1 MSWPPVTDTHATR
14 RVDCGHGNQGPKRG
28 RGCLGGGRSRWAVE
42 PRQGSLASLLGRS
55 PSLGLPTRTPSE
67 VSLRTEPAG
76 SPVLLKDKDQYVEPL
91 ASGPAREEAFLCCVP
106 VVSLPRP
113 PGLERNFRAR
123 PVLTPEV
130 RQHTRQGG
138 GLRSTSLP
146 AHVASPTCLWAVAS
160 GRHPVTTGSALGRAA
175 RLSPAF
181 ASHKPSLSE
190 QQPPLGPGSLPWG
203 HIPTFSASQII
214 FLGRVLRSPS
224 VGCLLVTRPSVLPP
238 PMASPSVPVPQ
249 GHPLQHSWC

>member
-1 MSWPPVTDTHATR
+1 MSRPPVTDTHATR
-14 RVDCGHGNQGPKRG
+14 RVDCGHGNQGPKQG
-28 RGCLGGGRSRWAVE
+28 RGCSGRGRPRWAMG
-42 PRQGSLASLLGRS
+42 PRQGSLGSLLGRS

-76 SPVLLKDKDQYVEPL
+76 SPVLLKDQCVEPL
-91 ASGPAREEAFLCCVP
+91 ASGPAQEAFLCCVP
-106 VVSLPRP
+106 VRSLPRP
-113 PGLERNFRAR
+113 PGLERNCWSR
-123 PVLTPEV
+123 PVLMPEV

-138 GLRSTSLP
+138 DLRSTSLP

-160 GRHPVTTGSALGRAA
+160 ARHPVTTASALGRAA

-181 ASHKPSLSE
+181 ASRNPSLSE
-190 QQPPLGPGSLPWG
+190 QQLALGPGSLPWG
-203 HIPTFSASQII
+203 DIPTFSASQVI

-238 PMASPSVPVPQ
+238 PMASPSVPLPQ